1 MDRNFFKYK
10 SKPFLI
16 YQENKGQK
24 ISYNNRDAF
33 MAPFTFTQRRFIFGM
48 NGVHFYTLYRGKNV
62 ADVACSLPLPL
73 ARPRHGGGGHGDHH
87 QGEDQRTESR

>member
-1 MDRNFFKYK
+1 
-10 SKPFLI
+10 
-16 YQENKGQK
+16 
-24 ISYNNRDAF
+24 

-62 ADVACSLPLPL
+62 AGGASSLPLPL

-87 QGEDQRTESR
+87 QGEDQRTESG